1 MSNRVKSVVVVGADA
16 PAWMA
21 AAGIYASVGGTGVHV
36 RIIELPTLLRPV
48 DVYSALPA
56 LAGFHGRLGIPEDLL
71 FKACKAL
78 PVAGQRLSNW
88 SGATSA
94 FMLGY
99 DQLPPVGGGDLSF
112 TQCWIKGRLKGL
124 RTPFENFSLG
134 PAIARAGR
142 IPVPAEGAGLQAAFG
157 YNLDAGAYSA
167 LLKHLVTGGGVE
179 SKAAAVADVAIDG
192 DRIAAITLSDGERI
206 EADLFVDASGPQ
218 SVLIGRMPG
227 AQFESWRESLPCDR
241 MIVASAKALQPYPA
255 FSQISA
261 FRQGWVGLFP
271 LQDRT
276 AVVAAYDSRETSDE
290 EVLKS
295 LPILANVPLGGDV
308 VVSDLNQ
315 GIRKRTWVGNC
326 VAVGEAA
333 FSLEP
338 LDAAQLHT
346 AHSCISHLM
355 TLFPATTEIGRE
367 AEVYDEII
375 RRSAVNLR
383 DFQMAHFKLN
393 RRFDEPLWDR
403 CRDSAPPATLQRK
416 LDVFSAR
423 GRVPLYDDETFQE
436 HGWESLFIGHDLIP
450 QSYDPR
456 VDSIPEQELI
466 AQVHDRQQEV
476 RALAE
481 AMPSVEQLIA
491 GTAAAPETISSA
503 HI

>member
-1 MSNRVKSVVVVGADA
+1 MKRRVERVVVVGADA

-21 AAGIYASVGGTGVHV
+21 AAAIYASVGGTGVEV
-36 RIIELPTLLRPV
+36 RVIELPTLLRPV
-48 DVYSALPA
+48 DVYCALPA
-56 LAGFHGRLGIPEDLL
+56 LAGFHGRLGLEEDLL
-71 FKACKAL
+71 FKLCKAL
-78 PVAGQRLSNW
+78 PSAGQRFSRW
-88 SGATSA
+88 SGAA
-94 FMLGY
+94 PPFVLGY
-99 DQLPPVGGGDLSF
+99 EQLPPVGGGGLAF
-112 TQCWIKGRLKGL
+112 TQCWIKGRLNGL

-134 PAIARAGR
+134 ATSARAGR
-142 IPVPAEGAGLQAAFG
+142 IPVPANGAGPQATFG
-157 YNLDAGAYSA
+157 YNLDAGAYSG
-167 LLKHLVTGGGVE
+167 LLKHCAIRGGVQ
-179 SKAAAVADVAIDG
+179 SKAATLADIEIHGDHIGAIVLG
-192 DRIAAITLSDGERI
+192 DGERV

-218 SVLIGRMPG
+218 SVLIGRMPETE
-227 AQFESWRESLPCDR
+227 FESWRSLLPCDR
-241 MIVASAKALQPYPA
+241 MIVASAKPLQPSPA

-261 FRQGWVGLFP
+261 FRHGWIGLFP

-276 AVVAAYDSRETSDE
+276 AVAAAYDSRETSDKA
-290 EVLKS
+290 VLES
-295 LPILANVPLGGDV
+295 LPILANMPLTGEA
-308 VVSDLNQ
+308 VVSDLTQ

-326 VAVGEAA
+326 VAVGDAA

-338 LDAAQLHT
+338 LDAVQLHI

-367 AEVYDEII
+367 TELYDEIV

-383 DFQMAHFKLN
+383 DFQMAHYKLS
-393 RRFDEPLWDR
+393 RRFDEPLWDH
-403 CRDSAPPATLQRK
+403 CRDSAVPATLQRK

-423 GRVPLYDDETFQE
+423 GRVPLYDDETFRE

-466 AQVHDRQQEV
+466 AQVHDRLQKV

-481 AMPSVEQLIA
+481 AMPSPGQLIT
-491 GTAAAPETISSA
+491 GTAASPETISSA

>member
-1 MSNRVKSVVVVGADA
+1 MSNRVKSVAVVGADA

-21 AAGIYASVGGTGVHV
+21 AVAIYASVGGTGVEV
-36 RIIELPTLLRPV
+36 RVIEIPTLLRPF

-56 LAGFHGRLGIPEDLL
+56 LAGFHSRLGLDEDLI
-71 FKACKAL
+71 FRVCKAL

-88 SGATSA
+88 SGAASA

-134 PAIARAGR
+134 PTIARAGR
-142 IPVPAEGAGLQAAFG
+142 IPVPAEGADLQATFG
-157 YNLDAGAYSA
+157 YNLDAGTYSA
-167 LLKHLVTGGGVE
+167 LLKHLATGGGVE
-179 SKAAAVADVAIDG
+179 SKAAAISDVAIDG

-227 AQFESWRESLPCDR
+227 AQFESWRKLLPCDR
-241 MIVASAKALQPYPA
+241 MIVASAKPLQPYPA

-290 EVLKS
+290 EALKS
-295 LPILANVPLGGDV
+295 LPILANMPLGDDA

-326 VAVGEAA
+326 AAVGEAA

-338 LDAAQLHT
+338 LDAVQLHI
-346 AHSCISHLM
+346 AHNCISHLM
-355 TLFPATTEIGRE
+355 TLFPTTTEIRRE
-367 AEVYDEII
+367 AELYDEIV
-375 RRSAVNLR
+375 RRAAVNLR
-383 DFQMAHFKLN
+383 DFQVAHFKLN

-403 CRDSAPPATLQRK
+403 CRDAPMSATFQRK
-416 LDVFSAR
+416 LEVFSAR

-456 VDSIPEQELI
+456 VDAIPEQELI
-466 AQVHDRQQEV
+466 AQVHDRLQKV

-491 GTAAAPETISSA
+491 GRDVAPETISSV